1 MPKLNRCAVAILTI
15 CSAISSPTLLAN
27 INEPSGE
34 AVDIISQVANSQ
46 AVKYYNAAEWQAE
59 DSSLPTLA
67 ELRDQ
72 VINQQFRVLIDFNQI
87 SDPEQ
92 QSAMQAKFRKAY
104 GVGFANAFIA
114 ITEHK
119 GELLFTPFD
128 RAEEIDPQLLDAPR
142 TARLLARAG
151 FVSSAPANSETNTLP
166 HVAFYINVNRAI
178 SDEECTFSNSWL
190 WKNEKGSRPFC
201 KDANISLIY
210 RVNLERSLQYGIV
223 GSATPDAKIVRISL
237 DDDSTGA
244 GIHLNDQLGYRQFG
258 ADYVTLD
265 AYFREWSTDAIAQD
279 YRFAFNASNSKAQIL
294 KTFPVTNVNANF
306 ERKEVSGF
314 ELGVS
319 GGVEVDKNGPKA
331 KLEAKASYTQSR
343 WLTYNTQDYRIE
355 RNAKNAQNVSFTWN
369 RQQYATAESLLNRS
383 TDALWVNTYPVDVNR
398 ISPLSYAS
406 FVPKMDV
413 IYKASPT
420 ETGSTDFV
428 IDSSVNLRPIYN
440 GAYKHYYVFGAHQ
453 SYHGFED
460 TPRRRVTKSA
470 SFTVDWDHPVFTGG
484 RPVNLQL
491 ASFNNRCIEV
501 GEQGRLTANTCDNQR
516 AAQSFIYD
524 QLGRYVSASNTKLCL
539 DGAGLDSLQVCS
551 QNLTQR
557 WEWREGTDEL
567 GNVYSGEVLGH
578 DKQTGE
584 LGLYSSSSDAV
595 SLRTITA
602 YTDVFNVQESSP
614 VLGFTQGT
622 INQQSI
628 GQESRLYVRAGAAI
642 DALGSTPDQLIG
654 GQGGSLTS
662 VDLSGVTSIVATS
675 GDFQYGGQQLVALT
689 FNYQDGRQQTVGSTT
704 YVSNAH
710 EDRFDL
716 PAAAKI
722 TQLKIWADDWLV
734 KGVQFDLN

>member
-1 MPKLNRCAVAILTI
+1 MPKLNRCNPIFTIL
-15 CSAISSPTLLAN
+15 SAISSPTLLRN

-34 AVDIISQVANSQ
+34 AADIISQVADSH
-46 AVKYYNAAEWQAE
+46 AIKYYNAADWQAE
-59 DSSLPTLA
+59 DNALPSLA
-67 ELRDQ
+67 ESRRL
-72 VINQQFRVLIDFNQI
+72 VINQQKRVLVDFSQI
-87 SDPEQ
+87 SDAEGQ
-92 QSAMQAKFRKAY
+92 AEMQAQFRKAY
-104 GVGFANAFIA
+104 GVGFANQFIV

-128 RAEEIDPQLLDAPR
+128 QAEEVDPQLLEAPL
-142 TARLLARAG
+142 TARLLAALVLQVRH
-151 FVSSAPANSETNTLP
+151 ANSETNTLP
-166 HVAFYINVNRAI
+166 HVRFYISVNRAI
-178 SDEECTFSNSWL
+178 TDEECTFNNSWL

-258 ADYVTLD
+258 ASYTTLD

-279 YRFAFNASNSKAQIL
+279 YRFVFNASNNKAQIL
-294 KTFPVTNVNANF
+294 KTFPVDNINEKF

-314 ELGVS
+314 ELGVT
-319 GGVEVDKNGPKA
+319 GGVEVSGDGPKA
-331 KLEAKASYTQSR
+331 KLEARRKLYQSR

-355 RNAKNAQNVSFTWN
+355 RNAKNAKRLALHELSTIRDSRIATQSFD
-369 RQQYATAESLLNRS
+369 RCFVGEY
-383 TDALWVNTYPVDVNR
+383 YPVDVNR
-398 ISPLSYAS
+398 ISALTYAS

-413 IYKASPT
+413 IYKASAT
-420 ETGSTDFV
+420 ETGSTDFI
-428 IDSSVNLRPIYN
+428 IDSSVNIRPIYN
-440 GAYKHYYVFGAHQ
+440 GAYKHYYVVGAHQ

-460 TPRRRVTKSA
+460 TPRRRITKSA

-491 ASFNNRCIEV
+491 ASFNNRCIQV
-501 GEQGRLTANTCDNQR
+501 DAQGRLAANTCDSQQS
-516 AAQSFIYD
+516 AQSFIYD

-539 DGAGLDSLQVCS
+539 DGEALDALQPCN

-557 WEWREGTDEL
+557 WEWRKGTDEL
-567 GNVYSGEVLGH
+567 TNVYSGDALGH

-584 LGLYSSSSDAV
+584 LGLYASSNDAV

-602 YTDVFNVQESSP
+602 YTDVFNAQESSP
-614 VLGFTQGT
+614 ILGYTQGKM
-622 INQQSI
+622 NQQRV
-628 GQESRLYVRAGAAI
+628 GQDHRLYVRAVLPS
-642 DALGSTPDQLIG
+642 DALGSASDLLVG
-654 GQGGSLTS
+654 GNGGSLSS
-662 VDLSGVTSIVATS
+662 VDLSGVKSITATS
-675 GDFQYGGQQLVALT
+675 GDFQYGGHELVALT
-689 FNYQDGRQQTVGSTT
+689 FTYQDGRQQTVGSKA
-704 YVSNAH
+704 YVTNAH

-722 TQLKIWADDWLV
+722 TQLKIWSDDWLV